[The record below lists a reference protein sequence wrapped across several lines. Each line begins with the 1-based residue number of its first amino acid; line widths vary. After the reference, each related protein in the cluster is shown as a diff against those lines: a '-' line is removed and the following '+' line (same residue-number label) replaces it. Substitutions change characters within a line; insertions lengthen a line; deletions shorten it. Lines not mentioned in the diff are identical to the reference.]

1 MKRKLTVL
9 FTFCIVLM
17 MLSSVALAATIESP
31 LLLEPGKIK
40 VKVTI
45 SEIALKNEQ
54 GSYVPIFAGN
64 QIVDLAAVRGLT
76 SNKSIAPGN
85 YTRIRITQS
94 KNVSYYF
101 NNVNDVAGQGPW
113 YSKAVGNGGSVTASQ
128 TGPAVEVISP
138 ITNPTLDFTIDGTPI
153 HITVD
158 GDNIMYESPLTTP
171 VVVSA
176 NTASNVNLRFV
187 MNNMLFVEGT
197 TNNPED
203 GATVSSMPPILRN

>member
-9 FTFCIVLM
+9 FTFCIVLV
-17 MLSSVALAATIESP
+17 MLSNVALAATIESP

-45 SEIALKNEQ
+45 NEIALKDEQ
-54 GSYVPIFAGN
+54 GSYVPIFVGN

-76 SNKSIAPGN
+76 SNKSIAAGN
-85 YTRIRITQS
+85 YTAIRITQS

-101 NNVNDVAGQGPW
+101 SNVNDAAGQGPW

-138 ITNPTLDFTIDGTPI
+138 ITGPVSDVTIDGTTI
-153 HITVD
+153 HVVMD
-158 GDNIMYESPLTTP
+158 GDNITYESPLSAP
-171 VVVSA
+171 IVVSA
-176 NTASNVNLRFV
+176 NAASNVNLRFV

-197 TNNPED
+197 PNNPED
-203 GATVSSMPPILRN
+203 GGTVSSIPPLLRN